1 MKKIGVFLLVG
12 ACLLA
17 FGLYGQGSTAE
28 LKQDESFFLKS
39 LHYTTNGMAY
49 WYAKE
54 QGGLE
59 TLTGIPYPELSC
71 NHCHVSSCDTCHKA
85 EKDNKLSYSTE
96 SAQNMEICLQCHAR
110 AKAIMNIDKKAN
122 QLDVHF
128 AKGMECIDCHTQR
141 EIHGDGTEYTSM
153 RQPGAMDAHC
163 EKCHESVTSST
174 SHKIHRNKLDCNSC
188 HVRHVVSCSN
198 CHFETLVKEGKK
210 AAMPLFGWVFL
221 MNYEGRVTSANMQTF
236 VTKGNK
242 TFLIFAPQNSH
253 SVMKDGRQCNEC
265 HGIENVKKVQGGTI
279 AMTWIENGELKQTKG
294 LIPVVDGVTYDFVYH
309 DYKDGKWI
317 PIKNPPKPL
326 LQYAGYG
333 APLSEIQLRKL
344 AMPMGSK

>member
-1 MKKIGVFLLVG
+1 MKKIAVSLLIG
-12 ACLLA
+12 ACLFA
-17 FGLYGQGSTAE
+17 FGLYGKGSAAE
-28 LKQDESFFLKS
+28 LEQDEAFFLKS
-39 LHYTTNGMAY
+39 LHYTTDGMAY
-49 WYAKE
+49 WYDKD

-59 TLTGIPYPELSC
+59 TLTGIPYSELSC
-71 NHCHVSSCDTCHKA
+71 KHCHVSSCDTCHKA

-96 SAQNMEICLQCHAR
+96 AATNMEICLQCHAR
-110 AKAIMNIDKKAN
+110 AKAVMNMDKRAK

-128 AKGMECIDCHTQR
+128 EKGMKCSDCHTTR
-141 EIHGDGTEYTSM
+141 EVHGDGTRYTSM
-153 RQPGAMDAHC
+153 RQPGAMDANC
-163 EKCHESVTSST
+163 EKCHEKVPSST
-174 SHKIHRNKLDCNSC
+174 SHKIHRKKLDCNSC

-210 AAMPLFGWVFL
+210 VAMPLSGWVFL

-236 VTKGNK
+236 VTEGNK

-253 SVMKDGRQCNEC
+253 SVMKDGRTCNEC
-265 HGIENVKKVQGGTI
+265 HGIENVKKVQSGAI
-279 AMTWIENGELKQTKG
+279 AMTWLENGELKQTKG

-317 PIKNPPKPL
+317 PIENPPKPL

-333 APLSEIQLRKL
+333 APLSDAQLKKL
-344 AMPMGSK
+344 AMPMGTR